1 FDVATTLVILKLVP
15 MEVFGLAAPLRWL
28 ANAARPLLVGGYLRR
43 YRRRR
48 PLGRGK
54 LAYYEAAACM
64 KVLVR
69 AGELHGASTGET
81 TAARCRPSTRCGRR
95 RERTGAPRRPA
106 SFRRRRTLSAPGRKA
121 SWSIEPACRRPPSRA
136 TRRWAPSLAPP
147 M

>member
-1 FDVATTLVILKLVP
+1 MAAGRVTGVLDWPHAIVADPAFDVATTLVILKLVP

-81 TAARCRPSTRCGRR
+81 TAASVLFESAYTERVLRHFRAITGIRPSL
-95 RERTGAPRRPA
+95 PPA
-106 SFRRRRTLSAPGRKA
+106 T
-121 SWSIEPACRRPPSRA
+121 PPVA
-136 TRRWAPSLAPP
+136 
-147 M
+147 